1 MPNVEYVTHIDR
13 VLSATSQ
20 ALERAA
26 EIIGGMMETKAK
38 MYITDEVYTND
49 SHGWYIRTGNLRNS
63 ITHDSVAD
71 DHSVTVVVGSAVDYA
86 PYVELG
92 TGVYAEDGKGR
103 KTPWRYQDKDGK
115 WHTTSGI
122 PARPYLR
129 PAVENHIRTY
139 QDVLKQVFN
148 ED

>member
-1 MPNVEYVTHIDR
+1 MPNVEFVSHIDTVR
-13 VLSATSQ
+13 KATDA

-63 ITHDSVAD
+63 ITHDSVSD
-71 DHSVTVVVGSAVDYA
+71 DHSVTIVVGSPVDYA

-103 KTPWRYQDKDGK
+103 KTPWRYQDKDGN
-115 WHTTSGI
+115 WHATRGM
-122 PARPYLR
+122 PPRPYLR
-129 PAVENHIRTY
+129 PAVENHIRDY
-139 QDVLKQVFN
+139 RAVLQQELSKP
-148 ED
+148 